1 MDYTVHWV
9 LQARILEWVTF
20 PFSRGSSQ
28 PKDQSQISRIA
39 GRFFTSW
46 ATRQDQEYWSG
57 QPVLSPADLPDPATE
72 LGSLALQADS
82 SPPELSGKPAF
93 HDLGQNCREEI
104 LLLSTDE
111 FSEPLMFMENAQCWR
126 SCALDCTVMRKIHPC
141 LFYLLLHV
149 TWTLT
154 VQTLS
159 EQATGDKNHVHFF
172 KLSVSFQNHRC
183 TESIFIM

>member
-1 MDYTVHWV
+1 MDYTVHWI
-9 LQARILEWVTF
+9 LQARVLEWVTF

-28 PKDQSQISRIA
+28 PKDQSLVSHIA
-39 GRFFTSW
+39 GGFFTSW
-46 ATRQDQEYWSG
+46 ATRQDQEDWRG
-57 QPVLSPADLPDPATE
+57 QPILSPADLPDPATE
-72 LGSLALQADS
+72 LGSLALRADS
-82 SPPELSGKPAF
+82 LPPELPENPAF

-111 FSEPLMFMENAQCWR
+111 FSEPLMFMEDAQCEAAVLW
-126 SCALDCTVMRKIHPC
+126 TVQWWERFIPC

-149 TWTLT
+149 TWALT

-159 EQATGDKNHVHFF
+159 EQATGDKNHVHFL